1 MPMLTTELYDLI
13 HATPFQPFVVRM
25 ADGNGYS
32 VPDPDFIAYKRGGL
46 IALVVKDEGTG
57 ALIDLRHA
65 IALEYQAVEKA
76 SADV

>member
-1 MPMLTTELYDLI
+1 MLSTQLYDLI
-13 HATPFQPFVVRM
+13 HANPFQPFVVRM

-32 VPDPDFIAYKRGGL
+32 VPHPDFIAYKRGGL

-65 IALEYQAVEKA
+65 IALEYQAVETA
-76 SADV
+76 SAGG